1 MLPPAGLLRGGVYPL
16 QEEEAAHVVDG
27 IGQTDPRGGLS
38 DAYGSDEQS
47 HLRFLIGK
55 DMLDTR
61 ADDRLSSIGSL
72 DMPRHRFEMRLFPVN
87 LGDKVLLFHEVFIG
101 F

>member
-27 IGQTDPRGGLS
+27 IGQTDPRGGLG

-47 HLRFLIGK
+47 RLRFLIGK

-72 DMPRHRFEMRLFPVN
+72 DMPRHRFEMRPFSVSSR
-87 LGDKVLLFHEVFIG
+87 DKALLLQEVDIG
-101 F
+101 L